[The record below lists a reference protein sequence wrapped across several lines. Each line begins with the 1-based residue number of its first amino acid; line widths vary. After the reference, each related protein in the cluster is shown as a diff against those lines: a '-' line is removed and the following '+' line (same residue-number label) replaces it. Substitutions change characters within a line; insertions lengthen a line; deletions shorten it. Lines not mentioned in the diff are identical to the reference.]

1 MATSQ
6 TVLADAGFT
15 EVAKYEFEV
24 PYVWEIDQ
32 FIGYL
37 CSTSYSSRGFWG
49 EAWAGFEHDLRNTLA
64 ALAPTGLLT
73 ETISAYFVVGRKP

>member
-1 MATSQ
+1 M
-6 TVLADAGFT
+6 
-15 EVAKYEFEV
+15 
-24 PYVWEIDQ
+24 WEIDQ

-37 CSTSYSSRGFWG
+37 CSTSYSSREFWG
-49 EAWAGFEHDLRNTLA
+49 QAWEGFEPDLCETLA

>member
-1 MATSQ
+1 
-6 TVLADAGFT
+6 
-15 EVAKYEFEV
+15 V
-24 PYVWEIDQ
+24 PQVWEIDQ

-37 CSTSYSSRGFWG
+37 CSTSYASKGFWG
-49 EAWAGFEHDLRNTLA
+49 AAWADFELDLRRTLT